1 MILVFKTQ
9 WSGQSS
15 TRMGISAPRG
25 LLMYGLP
32 GCSKTMIAKALAS
45 ESGLNFLSIE
55 GPELFSKWVGDRAEI
70 ATVCKAALAA
80 LKVDVEASEV
90 KQKHFDVA
98 LIQLKPRMS
107 EELLT
112 IYSKEFFIEEFSG
125 ASVHNNLHFGVFSMR
140 NPENFQWR

>member
-15 TRMGISAPRG
+15 TRMGISAPRS

-55 GPELFSKWVGDRAEI
+55 GPDLFLRRKILTVHMRSKPVGQDVDLEAVAARTEGYRKAEM
-70 ATVCKAALAA
+70 AAVCNEAALAA
-80 LKVDVEASEV
+80 LKVDVVASEV

-98 LIQLKPRMS
+98 LLQLKPRMS
-107 EELLT
+107 KELFT
-112 IYSKEFFIEEFSG
+112 FYSK
-125 ASVHNNLHFGVFSMR
+125 
-140 NPENFQWR
+140 FQYER